1 MATPDKRKR
10 HVNIAVSNMEKRL
23 EEQKKEFAQSCSN
36 IVAQIEEDDRQE
48 KIELHNRFAAIIEE
62 MQPSSE
68 NILYILRLIEHEVL
82 DMVVAKMGRKKE

>member
-23 EEQKKEFAQSCSN
+23 EEQKKEFALSCSN

-62 MQPSSE
+62 MKPSSE